1 MIKTITLL
9 SAALLLTGT
18 LTACQEQHKPEQI
31 ETTVGVVKVTQQVL
45 PLTIMLQGRTV
56 ASMSAEVRPQV
67 NGIIQQR
74 LFSEGA
80 KVKAGDVLYQIDAAS
95 YEATYAKAD
104 ADLRTAQATLEAAR
118 LKDQRYQALL
128 QDKSISHQDA
138 EDAHAAFMEA
148 DARVAG
154 YQAAL
159 KSARID
165 LQRTQITAPISG
177 YVGISN
183 VTPGALVSAA
193 QSSALTTINTL
204 DPMNVDLNESS
215 KDLLELRK
223 MLSRAGVVK
232 GSADVSLILEDGS
245 TYPHKG
251 QLKVREVSVDR
262 STGSVVLRAQ
272 FANPD
277 DVLLPGMFVRAKLEV
292 AVDQHGIKVPQQ
304 GISRDNQGHA
314 YALVVAKDGKI
325 AKKMVTT
332 EQAIGDQWV
341 ISSGLAAGDMLVV
354 EGANKI
360 RIGQTVKSEV
370 VALAQTSKE
379 GR

>member
-1 MIKTITLL
+1 
-9 SAALLLTGT
+9 
-18 LTACQEQHKPEQI
+18 
-31 ETTVGVVKVTQQVL
+31 
-45 PLTIMLQGRTV
+45 
-56 ASMSAEVRPQV
+56 
-67 NGIIQQR
+67 
-74 LFSEGA
+74 
-80 KVKAGDVLYQIDAAS
+80 
-95 YEATYAKAD
+95 
-104 ADLRTAQATLEAAR
+104 
-118 LKDQRYQALL
+118 
-128 QDKSISHQDA
+128 
-138 EDAHAAFMEA
+138 MEA

-165 LQRTQITAPISG
+165 LQRTKITAPISG

-292 AVDQHGIKVPQQ
+292 AIDQHGIKVPQQ

-354 EGANKI
+354 EGANKV

>member
-9 SAALLLTGT
+9 SAALLLTGI

-138 EDAHAAFMEA
+138 EDAHAAFVEA

-292 AVDQHGIKVPQQ
+292 AIDQHGIKVPQQ

-354 EGANKI
+354 EGANKV